1 MALESLLREYDNEM
15 RGTRRM
21 LECIPT
27 DRYTWRPHPKSFTIG
42 DLAAHIVDSV
52 DWVDHI
58 FAHEEFDFDPRTYPT
73 SQGASLDKLLARF
86 DAQVVAGHATIKALN
101 EGALHSL
108 WRLKVLGK
116 VHVERTKIDAIR
128 DFTFSHIIHHRGQ
141 LSVYLRLLDVPVPGV
156 YGPSADD
163 QS

>member
-21 LECIPT
+21 LERIPT
-27 DRYTWRPHPKSFTIG
+27 DRYEWRPHPKSFTIG

-52 DWVDHI
+52 DWVEHI
-58 FAHEEFDFDPRTYPT
+58 FAHDEFDFDPRTYPT
-73 SQGASLDKLLARF
+73 SQGASLDKLLAKF
-86 DAQVVAGHATIKALN
+86 DARVVAGHATITALDDD
-101 EGALHSL
+101 ALHAL
-108 WRLKVLGK
+108 WRLKVLGT
-116 VHVERTKIDAIR
+116 VHVERTKVDAIR